1 MKATD
6 YIAAHVQSE
15 GNNWKYKHCLSGQL
29 PGFIIKAPLLS
40 KDMAKEKHIPSTSQG
55 QGKCRNS
62 TVSVN
67 NTTNEDRNPYLSK
80 KKKTKKLE
88 S

>member
-1 MKATD
+1 
-6 YIAAHVQSE
+6 
-15 GNNWKYKHCLSGQL
+15 
-29 PGFIIKAPLLS
+29 
-40 KDMAKEKHIPSTSQG
+40 MAKEKHIPSTSHG

-80 KKKTKKLE
+80 KKKEKEIRELNGSQNTPICMYFFLP
-88 S
+88 SGY